1 MNIAVGAAQC
11 NVQYWCASCDEVLTC
26 TQLATVQC
34 VVGNV
39 IVSYVL
45 QSFKYTHTH
54 VIVRRLHVGPPYL
67 LACAYTGCPRRNGPN
82 FGRVFLM
89 LNYTDIT
96 QNTYI
101 QSWTVTEIMAIEKC
115 WLLWCPR
122 TVSRPWRHIHP
133 LRKPGNEK
141 PLSNIGM
148 QWRWRDNSQ
157 LLPASIT
164 WKPKAN
170 AKVVRVFL

>member
-1 MNIAVGAAQC
+1 MNTVCEQQ
-11 NVQYWCASCDEVLTC
+11 NVKHTSLT
-26 TQLATVQC
+26 
-34 VVGNV
+34 N
-39 IVSYVL
+39 
-45 QSFKYTHTH
+45 
-54 VIVRRLHVGPPYL
+54 
-67 LACAYTGCPRRNGPN
+67 YTGCHRRNRPN

-101 QSWTVTEIMAIEKC
+101 QSWTVMEIMAIEKC
-115 WLLWCPR
+115 GLLWCPR
-122 TVSRPWRHIHP
+122 TVSRPIHHIHP

-148 QWRWRDNSQ
+148 QWHWRDNSQ

-170 AKVVRVFL
+170 VKVVRVFLYFNLMALCHSQVTLMLSTDINITETTYQ

>member
-1 MNIAVGAAQC
+1 MNNTPFLEPWKVEDKGDPFFR
-11 NVQYWCASCDEVLTC
+11 NVRN
-26 TQLATVQC
+26 QLPHDTTLYP
-34 VVGNV
+34 
-39 IVSYVL
+39 S
-45 QSFKYTHTH
+45 
-54 VIVRRLHVGPPYL
+54 RPE
-67 LACAYTGCPRRNGPN
+67 YTGRHRRNGPN

-96 QNTYI
+96 VNTYI
-101 QSWTVTEIMAIEKC
+101 QSWTVREIMAIEQC
-115 WLLWCPR
+115 GLLWCPR

-148 QWRWRDNSQ
+148 QWCWRDNSQ

-170 AKVVRVFL
+170 AKVVWVFL